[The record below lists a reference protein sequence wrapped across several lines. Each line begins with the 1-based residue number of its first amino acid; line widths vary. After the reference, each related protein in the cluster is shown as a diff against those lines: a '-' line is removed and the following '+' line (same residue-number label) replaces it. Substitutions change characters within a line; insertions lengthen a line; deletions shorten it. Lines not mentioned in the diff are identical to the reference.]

1 MNDENYLSH
10 CIGLLED
17 FARSCAQRTETL
29 ADDDPLKQL
38 AGSFSALAQSRE
50 DIYGRGSE
58 LSQVLFNN
66 FPDMAPLLPRQLLW
80 FFGGDCLHFMPDEEI
95 SQFQQLDEE
104 REQAAAEGNVYDLA
118 EARAKLLNLQ

>member
-10 CIGLLED
+10 CIELLED
-17 FARSCAQRTETL
+17 FAQSFAQRTETL
-29 ADDDPLKQL
+29 PDDDPLKQL
-38 AGSFSALAQSRE
+38 AGSFTALAQSRE

-58 LSQVLFNN
+58 LSQLLFNN

-104 REQAAAEGNVYDLA
+104 RERAAAEGNVYDLA